1 MPVIS
6 SKSRSLTQDEYSSA
20 WEVDPPPEREIDP
33 PPPPERETF
42 DEPPEREVD
51 PPPPEREEPPP
62 ERGDPLR
69 RELPRTDLPRD
80 EIIPDEP
87 TTRQGRPPEDTP
99 ADDSLER
106 PPVATPRPPGTYPR
120 AIAHNE
126 QVEYS
131 YDPETDEFHARIVD
145 SSEPVVTRW
154 DDSPPEQT
162 ERPVGTF
169 DVTPTEGGVQA
180 EETGRAVVLE
190 GVKAELKRQA
200 EETGER
206 ASSTAL
212 LKYQH
217 DLDSGE
223 TDYRAP
229 RRSPAELAAIIQRRN
244 EQRDNG
250 APSELSAKY
259 QMAAKH
265 LERQAQEQ
273 KAAQRQQRASR
284 RRSGS
289 AARDKEPGY
298 SLPQIV
304 ITSEPMGGGRMGGL

>member
-1 MPVIS
+1 MTVN
-6 SKSRSLTQDEYSSA
+6 L
-20 WEVDPPPEREIDP
+20 PPPSDVERLP
-33 PPPPERETF
+33 T
-42 DEPPEREVD
+42 
-51 PPPPEREEPPP
+51 
-62 ERGDPLR
+62 ERGPVVTKLKPDDEFTPEADVP
-69 RELPRTDLPRD
+69 RE
-80 EIIPDEP
+80 
-87 TTRQGRPPEDTP
+87 
-99 ADDSLER
+99 A
-106 PPVATPRPPGTYPR
+106 PRPPGSFPR

-131 YDPETDEFHARIVD
+131 YDPETDEFHARILD
-145 SSEPVVTRW
+145 STEPVVTRW
-154 DDSPPEQT
+154 DGSPPTQE

-169 DVTPTEGGVQA
+169 DVTPSESGVQA
-180 EETGRAVVLE
+180 EHTGRAVVPE
-190 GVKAELKRQA
+190 GVKDELKQQA

-206 ASSTAL
+206 TSSTAL

-244 EQRDNG
+244 QQRNG
-250 APSELSAKY
+250 STGELSAKY
-259 QMAAKH
+259 QVVAKH

-273 KAAQRQQRASR
+273 KAAKRQQRASR

-304 ITSEPMGGGRMGGL
+304 ITTESGGGGRMGGL

>member
-1 MPVIS
+1 MTSCSSNSWIS
-6 SKSRSLTQDEYSSA
+6 PAPDPGSA
-20 WEVDPPPEREIDP
+20 
-33 PPPPERETF
+33 
-42 DEPPEREVD
+42 
-51 PPPPEREEPPP
+51 
-62 ERGDPLR
+62 
-69 RELPRTDLPRD
+69 
-80 EIIPDEP
+80 
-87 TTRQGRPPEDTP
+87 
-99 ADDSLER
+99 DSPER
-106 PPVATPRPPGTYPR
+106 PPVAAPRPPGAYPR

-131 YDPETDEFHARIVD
+131 YDPETGEFHARIAD
-145 SSEPVVTRW
+145 SSEPVVSRW

-180 EETGRAVVLE
+180 EETGRAVVPE

-206 ASSTAL
+206 ATSTTTL
-212 LKYQH
+212 RYQH
-217 DLDSGE
+217 DLDTGE

-244 EQRDNG
+244 QQRDNG
-250 APSELSAKY
+250 APPSELTAKY
-259 QMAAKH
+259 QMVAKH
-265 LERQAQEQ
+265 LERQAAEQ
-273 KAAQRQQRASR
+273 KVAQRQQRASR
-284 RRSGS
+284 RRSASG
-289 AARDKEPGY
+289 AGDKERAY

>member
-1 MPVIS
+1 MTSCSSNSWIS
-6 SKSRSLTQDEYSSA
+6 PAPDPSSA
-20 WEVDPPPEREIDP
+20 
-33 PPPPERETF
+33 
-42 DEPPEREVD
+42 
-51 PPPPEREEPPP
+51 
-62 ERGDPLR
+62 
-69 RELPRTDLPRD
+69 
-80 EIIPDEP
+80 
-87 TTRQGRPPEDTP
+87 
-99 ADDSLER
+99 DSPER
-106 PPVATPRPPGTYPR
+106 PPVAAPRPPGAYPR

-131 YDPETDEFHARIVD
+131 YDPETGEFHARIVD

-180 EETGRAVVLE
+180 EETGRAVVPE

-206 ASSTAL
+206 ATSTTTL
-212 LKYQH
+212 RYQH

-229 RRSPAELAAIIQRRN
+229 RRSPAELAAIIQHRN
-244 EQRDNG
+244 QQRDNG
-250 APSELSAKY
+250 TPPSELTAKY

-273 KAAQRQQRASR
+273 KVAQRQQRASR

-304 ITSEPMGGGRMGGL
+304 ITTDGGGGGRMGGL